1 MRYYPITQDMRD
13 AGLFGP
19 YLDYVGP
26 YPTAAI
32 RDAEQA
38 KAQQHASRI
47 LKARATRRS
56 PMPDTKLFYYYTDH
70 GLTILCSNCAR
81 TREDQGEQAQ
91 WAGSIE
97 EVIHDIVSC
106 YDCDR
111 TYYQEEHDWK

>member
-1 MRYYPITQDMRD
+1 MCYYPITQDMRD

-56 PMPDTKLFYYYTDH
+56 PMPDTKLFYYYSSIAELLK
-70 GLTILCSNCAR
+70 GCTISDAIATISSLNIIA
-81 TREDQGEQAQ
+81 GEL
-91 WAGSIE
+91 
-97 EVIHDIVSC
+97 
-106 YDCDR
+106 DC
-111 TYYQEEHDWK
+111 